1 MHKIKNFSHFKKKYV
16 DVQNFLCIYTNHH
29 VDVGTLSWPVGRVA
43 HAEDCKSLYI
53 GSIPVP
59 ASKILFRLSSAV
71 EQSAVNRLVAGSSPA
86 VGAIKNRFLIRK
98 TVFLL

>member
-43 HAEDCKSLYI
+43 HAEDCKSFYI
-53 GSIPVP
+53 GSIPVS
-59 ASKILFRLSSAV
+59 ASKRSFRSSSAV
-71 EQSAVNRLVAGSSPA
+71 EQSAVNRSAGGSNPSS
-86 VGAIKNRFLIRK
+86 GA
-98 TVFLL
+98 T

>member
-1 MHKIKNFSHFKKKYV
+1 MSDIHKIKNFSHFKKKYV

-59 ASKILFRLSSAV
+59 ASSKYYSDLA
-71 EQSAVNRLVAGSSPA
+71 QW
-86 VGAIKNRFLIRK
+86 
-98 TVFLL
+98 

>member
-43 HAEDCKSLYI
+43 HAELTDWSL
-53 GSIPVP
+53 VR
-59 ASKILFRLSSAV
+59 AQ
-71 EQSAVNRLVAGSSPA
+71 QSEPL
-86 VGAIKNRFLIRK
+86 K
-98 TVFLL
+98 TVFL

>member
-59 ASKILFRLSSAV
+59 ASKNSFITAYYSGLAQR
-71 EQSAVNRLVAGSSPA
+71 
-86 VGAIKNRFLIRK
+86 
-98 TVFLL
+98 